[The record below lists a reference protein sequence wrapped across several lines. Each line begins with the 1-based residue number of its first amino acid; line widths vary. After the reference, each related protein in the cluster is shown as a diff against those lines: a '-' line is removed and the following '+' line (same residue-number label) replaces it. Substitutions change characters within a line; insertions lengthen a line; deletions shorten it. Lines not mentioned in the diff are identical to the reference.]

1 MARLPQT
8 EPEQTSWK
16 VLVVIGL
23 GSLFLIA
30 GSIVGLSL
38 FGTSDGDAPS
48 NTVEI
53 VSPPV
58 EEAAAEPTRSPTA
71 VPVLDQSTDGSD
83 SDDKDVVEL
92 SEPSATA
99 APTARSTDEPTRE
112 PRPTST
118 PRPTA
123 TPDSNNGS
131 SLAELAASLLG
142 DRSSESAA
150 AELDDSADED
160 EDEVADIP
168 ALPRVIPSGQTERPL
183 ATSIPIRPTAAP
195 QPQTQRTPAAT
206 NTQSQTTRNNTA
218 ASQQA
223 AAAPA
228 APPLTRQQTAA
239 PTPGPTPFEYV
250 YTKSASGS
258 RQVRA
263 CNVGSVYI
271 DLNLDGSA
279 DAYMNSPC
287 DYCPSG
293 SLPQDRNSDGML
305 DC

>member
-1 MARLPQT
+1 MAKLPQT

-30 GSIVGLSL
+30 GSIVGLSVL
-38 FGTSDGDAPS
+38 GTSDGNGSS

-58 EEAAAEPTRSPTA
+58 NEAAVEPARSPTA
-71 VPVLDQSTDGSD
+71 VPVLDQSTDEPD
-83 SDDKDVVEL
+83 SEDKDVAEL

-99 APTARSTDEPTRE
+99 APTARSTAEPTRE

-142 DRSSESAA
+142 DRGSESAA

-160 EDEVADIP
+160 EVGDIP
-168 ALPRVIPSGQTERPL
+168 ALPRVIPSGQGERPL
-183 ATSIPIRPTAAP
+183 ATSIPIRPTAVP
-195 QPQTQRTPAAT
+195 QPQTQGTPAAT
-206 NTQSQTTRNNTA
+206 ASQSQTTRNDTA
-218 ASQQA
+218 ASQQT

-239 PTPGPTPFEYV
+239 PTAGPTPFEYV

-271 DLNLDGSA
+271 DLNFDGSA
-279 DAYMNSPC
+279 DAYLNSPC